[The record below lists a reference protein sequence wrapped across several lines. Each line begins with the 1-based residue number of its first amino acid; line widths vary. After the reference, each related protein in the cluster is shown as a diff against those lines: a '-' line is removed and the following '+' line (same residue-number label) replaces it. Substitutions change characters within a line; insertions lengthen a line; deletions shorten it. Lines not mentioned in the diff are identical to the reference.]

1 MPGAAHCSVADGMQ
15 PVVVLLNMVQSVV
28 VLLNMVQSVV
38 KGGGLALATLIFR
51 QIQIPDK

>member
-1 MPGAAHCSVADGMQ
+1 MPGAAHCCVAGGMQ
-15 PVVVLLNMVQSVV
+15 PVV

-51 QIQIPDK
+51 QIQMPDKLSIFHI